1 MSLLTDAMTACV
13 MLNKVTADDGYGGE
27 ITTWTEGAHFDAA
40 ITLDTSIQARTAQ
53 AQGVNNL
60 YTVTV
65 DRNKSLDF
73 HDVFKRLSDGKIF
86 RITSDGA
93 DKHTPDSAS
102 FQVRQASAEEWIPI
116 G

>member
-13 MLNKVTADDGYGGE
+13 MLDKSTADDGYGGE

-65 DRNKSLDF
+65 SRNKALDY

-102 FQVRQASAEEWIPI
+102 FQVRQASAEEWVLI